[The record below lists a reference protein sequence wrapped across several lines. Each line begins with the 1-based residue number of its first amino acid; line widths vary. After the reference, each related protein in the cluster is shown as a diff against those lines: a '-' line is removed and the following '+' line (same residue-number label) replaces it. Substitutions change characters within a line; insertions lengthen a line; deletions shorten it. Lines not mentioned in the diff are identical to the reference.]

1 MTLGDLVTS
10 DIENFW
16 RAFDLAES
24 SDRKYHPEIY
34 QQEYF
39 DQGTIGL
46 QDFIT
51 LRIESAD
58 SLAETVEKHG
68 KYYRSVRLITNR
80 LDEIT
85 KTVGEKSL
93 KFASYYPK
101 AIFPN
106 VYFVI
111 GKMSSAGTPSENGI
125 LIGTEMFGRSEETNI
140 DELSAWHRQAISN
153 LQGIPGVV
161 VHELIHIQQRYPV
174 DPRTVLGQAV
184 LEGSASFLTGLVFSD
199 EANNLNSDP
208 SHEEELLWKEFSAE
222 MHEYD
227 HSNWFGA
234 SSMKDNR
241 PPDLGYTIGAKICES
256 YCCNAP
262 DLKQAIDDILNI
274 QSFEDFLRDSGYP
287 ARFSR

>member
-1 MTLGDLVTS
+1 MTPGDLVTS

-24 SDRKYHPEIY
+24 SDKKHHPEIY
-34 QQEYF
+34 REVYF
-39 DQGTIGL
+39 DQGSIGL

-51 LRIESAD
+51 LRIESAE
-58 SLAETVEKHG
+58 SLVETVEKHG
-68 KYYRSVRLITNR
+68 RYYRSVRPITNR
-80 LDEIT
+80 LGDIT
-85 KTVGEKSL
+85 KTVGEKCL
-93 KFASYYPK
+93 KFTRYYPK
-101 AIFPN
+101 AILPN

-111 GKMSSAGTPSENGI
+111 GKLSSAGTPSDNGI
-125 LIGTEMFGRSEETNI
+125 LIGTEMFGRSAETNI

-161 VHELIHIQQRYPV
+161 VHELIHIQQRYPN
-174 DPRTVLGQAV
+174 DPRTVLGQAI
-184 LEGSASFLTGLVFSD
+184 LEGSASFLTGLIFSD
-199 EANNLNSDP
+199 ETNNLRSDS
-208 SHEEELLWKEFSAE
+208 SHEEELLWNEFSAE

-241 PPDLGYTIGAKICES
+241 PPDLGYSIGAKICES
-256 YCCNAP
+256 YCSNAP

-274 QSFEDFLRDSGYP
+274 QNFEDFLRDSGYP
-287 ARFSR
+287 KKFHR